1 MSSVAF
7 LVYFLVTIYTCV
19 FQKSYCSN
27 IAILCNPHPPLAA
40 TAPGCIKNMIIR
52 SIPFAFCPFFGA
64 HSFVF
69 VAVNVSHEK
78 GIQTTSQGSM
88 ELCCELITGAGR
100 GRVKIDGN

>member
-1 MSSVAF
+1 MA
-7 LVYFLVTIYTCV
+7 IYVKRCIV
-19 FQKSYCSN
+19 RVLFRYNLHVRFASYCSN

-78 GIQTTSQGSM
+78 GIQTTSQGSV

-100 GRVKIDGN
+100 GR